1 MFEIL
6 GGTALTPP
14 TASDVTEL
22 LALAHRLLYRLMLP
36 LLRAEGLTVSEVL
49 VMKCV
54 AGGWETGRE
63 AADGPGGAGGSEDA
77 ALRGEAPAGYRL
89 TDLSR
94 QVGLPPST
102 LTAVIDRLE
111 AMGYLVRTPSPADR
125 RSVLV
130 RPTERWREV
139 WRRLRARRDGEMAA
153 VLAALGPEQVARL
166 AADLEALVAALRE
179 RQADRARGEG

>member
-1 MFEIL
+1 M
-6 GGTALTPP
+6 TPP
-14 TASDVTEL
+14 AASDVTEL
-22 LALAHRLLYRLMLP
+22 LALAHRFLYRLMLP

-49 VMKCV
+49 VMKCLTD
-54 AGGWETGRE
+54 GWETGRE
-63 AADGPGGAGGSEDA
+63 AGGGPGAAGEAGGDA
-77 ALRGEAPAGYRL
+77 PPAEAGAGYRL

-94 QVGLPPST
+94 QLGVPPST

-111 AMGYLVRTPSPADR
+111 AMGYLVRVPSPADR

-130 RPTERWREV
+130 RPTERWNEA

-153 VLAALGPEQVARL
+153 VLAALRPEQVARL

-179 RQADRARGEG
+179 RQAGLARGEG